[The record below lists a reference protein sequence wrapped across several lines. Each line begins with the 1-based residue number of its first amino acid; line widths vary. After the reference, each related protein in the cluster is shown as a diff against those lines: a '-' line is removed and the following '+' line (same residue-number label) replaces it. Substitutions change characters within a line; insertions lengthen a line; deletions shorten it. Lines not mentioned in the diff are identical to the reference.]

1 MKELSATGRRFHGRR
16 NPLQAQALQ
25 HGTFSNWSQKAAGGK
40 IDQAIGKRRLVIVW
54 TADWKITVGQ
64 AACAHERALLRLAP
78 CAVEPDAF
86 VAAKGTQA
94 EFATD
99 RQMSDLV
106 ARKHDACELDPETS
120 GDGPRSFEVG
130 PEGRDV
136 APLFQAIEMR
146 DGMGADVLGWMVE
159 NPLDERQAEVIG
171 VVLLICPDLVEV
183 MIGGNSRIGVAG
195 LARRKCCAHRRVCRK
210 KQKPDG
216 RPGTGNVP
224 FRKEIAQTGND
235 LADAKDIR
243 AVVRNGAVIAHAP

>member
-1 MKELSATGRRFHGRR
+1 MKKLSATGRRFHGRGD
-16 NPLQAQALQ
+16 PPQAQALQ
-25 HGTFSNWSQKAAGGK
+25 DGTFSYWPQKAAGGK
-40 IDQAIGKRRLVIVW
+40 IDHPIDKNRLVIVR
-54 TADWKITVGQ
+54 TGDRQIAVGQ
-64 AACAHERALLRLAP
+64 PGCAHERALLRLAP

-94 EFATD
+94 EFATH

-136 APLFQAIEMR
+136 APLFQAVEMR
-146 DGMGADVLGWMVE
+146 EGMGADLLGWMVE

-171 VVLLICPDLVEV
+171 VVLLIRPDLVEV

-195 LARRKCCAHRRVCRK
+195 L
-210 KQKPDG
+210 
-216 RPGTGNVP
+216 
-224 FRKEIAQTGND
+224 
-235 LADAKDIR
+235 
-243 AVVRNGAVIAHAP
+243 

>member
-1 MKELSATGRRFHGRR
+1 MKKLSAPRRRFHGRGD
-16 NPLQAQALQ
+16 PLQAQALQ
-25 HGTFSNWSQKAAGGK
+25 HGIFSDWPQKAAGGN
-40 IDQAIGKRRLVIVW
+40 IDHAINKRRLMIVW
-54 TADWKITVGQ
+54 TANWEIAVGQ
-64 AACAHERALLRLAP
+64 TACAHERRLLRRAP

-94 EFATD
+94 QFATH

-106 ARKHDACELDPETS
+106 AREHDARELDPETS
-120 GDGPRSFEVG
+120 GGGPRSLEVG
-130 PEGRDV
+130 PEGRDI
-136 APLFQAIEMR
+136 APVFQAVEMR
-146 DGMGADVLGWMVE
+146 EGMGADLLGWMVE

-195 LARRKCCAHRRVCRK
+195 LVRRKCRENRRVCRK

-224 FRKEIAQTGND
+224 FGKEIEQSGND
-235 LADAKDIR
+235 LPDAKDIG
-243 AVVRNGAVIAHAP
+243 AVIRNGAVVAHAP